1 MESQKLFG
9 KTMMVVEQAL
19 NVRAR
24 NHSVIVSNISNADTP
39 NYKAFHLEVDK
50 AMEKFAAKSNRL
62 NLRCTQ
68 KAHLP
73 FQPGPDF
80 RSSIKVNDRDSFTLR
95 GDGNTVDM
103 DKEMANLGEN
113 SLMYNASAQIIQK
126 QFQSL
131 KSVIQG
137 GNGGR

>member
-9 KTMMVVEQAL
+9 GTMKVVEQAL

-50 AMEKFAAKSNRL
+50 AMEKFAANSNRL

-68 KAHLP
+68 PAHLP
-73 FQPGPDF
+73 FQSGPDF
-80 RSSIKVNDRDSFTLR
+80 RNSIKVNDRDSFTLR

-113 SLMYNASAQIIQK
+113 SLLYNAAAQIIQK
-126 QFQSL
+126 QFQTL
-131 KSVIQG
+131 KSAIKGSDG
-137 GNGGR
+137 GS

>member
-9 KTMMVVEQAL
+9 GTMKVVEQAL

-73 FQPGPDF
+73 FQSGPDF
-80 RSSIKVNDRDSFTLR
+80 RNSIKVNDRKSFTLR

-103 DKEMANLGEN
+103 DREMANLGEN
-113 SLMYNASAQIIQK
+113 SLIYNASAQIIQK
-126 QFQSL
+126 QFQVL
-131 KSVIQG
+131 KSAIQG

>member
-9 KTMMVVEQAL
+9 GTMKVVEQAL

-73 FQPGPDF
+73 FQSGPDF
-80 RSSIKVNDRDSFTLR
+80 RNSIKVNDRKSFTLR

-103 DKEMANLGEN
+103 DREMANLGEN
-113 SLMYNASAQIIQK
+113 SLIYNASAQIIQK
-126 QFQSL
+126 KFQVL
-131 KSVIQG
+131 KSAIQG